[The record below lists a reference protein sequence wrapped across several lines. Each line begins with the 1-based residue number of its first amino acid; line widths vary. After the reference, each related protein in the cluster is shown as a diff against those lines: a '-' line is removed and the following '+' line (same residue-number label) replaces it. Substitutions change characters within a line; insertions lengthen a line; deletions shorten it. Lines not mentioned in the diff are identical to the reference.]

1 MASTSV
7 SVRLPDEIMEKLE
20 AQAKAEGIK
29 VSDVVRG
36 MIESGFKP
44 GVNLD
49 SSGISARIDKLEES
63 IRALL
68 GVEDVSV
75 LNRLDAV
82 NADIWQANEALIGY
96 LAKSAAVA
104 AEAKYFARLAA
115 MFGLDIAHY
124 VAQKV
129 EIGKVPEPLSKD
141 TKENLV
147 ANYDQYS
154 KKYAAE
160 FLAELS

>member
-29 VSDVVRG
+29 VSDVVRR
-36 MIESGFKP
+36 MIEAGLKP
-44 GVNLD
+44 GGNAD
-49 SSGISARIDKLEES
+49 NSTISVRIDKLEET

-82 NADIWQANEALIGY
+82 NADFWQANTELVSYLTKSIEA
-96 LAKSAAVA
+96 A
-104 AEAKYFARLAA
+104 AEARYFARLAA
-115 MFGLDIAHY
+115 MFGLEIAHY

-129 EIGKVPEPLSKD
+129 EIGKLPEPLNKGTKD
-141 TKENLV
+141 KQV
-147 ANYDQYS
+147 ASYDNGS

-160 FLAELS
+160 YLAELG

>member
-1 MASTSV
+1 
-7 SVRLPDEIMEKLE
+7 MEKLE
-20 AQAKAEGIK
+20 AQAKAEGVK
-29 VSDVVRG
+29 VSDVVRR

-44 GVNLD
+44 GGNPD
-49 SSGISARIDKLEES
+49 SGALSARIDKLEET

-82 NADIWQANEALIGY
+82 NADFWQANEALIGY
-96 LAKSAAVA
+96 LAKSAEVA
-104 AEAKYFARLAA
+104 AEAKYFARLSA

-129 EIGKVPEPLSKD
+129 EIGKVPEPLNKGTKD
-141 TKENLV
+141 KQM
-147 ANYDQYS
+147 ASYDQGS
-154 KKYAAE
+154 QKYAAE
-160 FLAELS
+160 SLAKLG

>member
-20 AQAKAEGIK
+20 AQAKAKGIK
-29 VSDVVRG
+29 VSDVVRR

-44 GVNLD
+44 DGNPD
-49 SSGISARIDKLEES
+49 NSSISARIDKLEES

-82 NADIWQANEALIGY
+82 NADFWQANEALIGY
-96 LAKSAAVA
+96 IAKSAEVA
-104 AEAKYFARLAA
+104 AEARYFARLSA

-129 EIGKVPEPLSKD
+129 EIGKVPEPLDKG
-141 TKENLV
+141 TKGKQVV
-147 ANYDQYS
+147 AYDQGS

-160 FLAELS
+160 YLA